1 VLPPELNQGVLF
13 NFNGYQSVGEYGL
26 FLDELLEGVKRE
38 LVESGGRGSLGVML
52 ELADLDCFLKH
63 HGKGAMHELLFKGSW
78 KIVEREPEV
87 LDDVRRKAGLFFE
100 VQAAAFQRWQAMRQ
114 GARELL
120 ATHREGLAKR
130 GPLDL
135 DRAGM
140 AVAGEWK
147 GTVTDAVELAL
158 GLEASGLMLFP
169 AEMTQQE
176 RIIEIAGKWGGFCAA
191 FRPNPQPAHE
201 PESRASQGNRAHE
214 GGGHRPTGGTGQ
226 ALKIYGV
233 MITQ

>member
-1 VLPPELNQGVLF
+1 MTPSESVLAHALRTCNIEL
-13 NFNGYQSVGEYGL
+13 
-26 FLDELLEGVKRE
+26 
-38 LVESGGRGSLGVML
+38 SGSGR
-52 ELADLDCFLKH
+52 
-63 HGKGAMHELLFKGSW
+63 
-78 KIVEREPEV
+78 
-87 LDDVRRKAGLFFE
+87 RR
-100 VQAAAFQRWQAMRQ
+100 
-114 GARELL
+114 
-120 ATHREGLAKR
+120 
-130 GPLDL
+130 
-135 DRAGM
+135 
-140 AVAGEWK
+140 
-147 GTVTDAVELAL
+147 ELAL

-226 ALKIYGV
+226 ALKIYGL

>member
-1 VLPPELNQGVLF
+1 MLPPELNQGVLF

-63 HGKGAMHELLFKGSW
+63 RGKGAMHELLFKGSW

-176 RIIEIAGKWGGFCAA
+176 RLIEIAGKWGVSVQHLDQIL
-191 FRPNPQPAHE
+191 NQLM
-201 PESRASQGNRAHE
+201 NRKAGPVKAIE
-214 GGGHRPTGGTGQ
+214 RMRGAVIARQ
-226 ALKIYGV
+226 EARDKL
-233 MITQ
+233 